1 MEFASEGPKAI
12 PLWVNGHAFLTV
24 AARFHDV
31 VNPLTGEV
39 LHRVPLCG
47 WEEAAEA
54 AAAAR
59 AAQPAWAA
67 WLPAQRQAALE
78 ALAAALDRYS
88 GHFAKLLRAETGL
101 ADEQVRAEVASAL
114 AALRGEDVGD
124 AGVVAIVVDATRPLA
139 GFAETVAPAL
149 RAGATAIVK
158 PSPKA
163 PSAAF
168 ALCELSARA
177 GWPAGVLNLMQGD
190 RAAIDGLCRAAIDR
204 LVFVGEATL
213 GAQVGAI
220 AAAAGRP
227 FAMRDA

>member
-54 AAAAR
+54 VAAAR

-124 AGVVAIVVDATRPLA
+124 AGVVAIVADATRPLA

-158 PSPKA
+158 A
-163 PSAAF
+163 M
-168 ALCELSARA
+168 RA
-177 GWPAGVLNLMQGD
+177 CGQPIV
-190 RAAIDGLCRAAIDR
+190 AAIDGVCRAAIDR

-227 FAMRDA
+227 FAMREA